1 MSYHMTPDEFR
12 MQGHAAIEWVAR
24 YMEEVEKYPVLSQ
37 VEPGDIRAKL
47 PPHPP
52 QEGESMEA
60 VLRDMDEIIMPGITH
75 WQSPNFF
82 AYFPSNTSGASIIG
96 DLLSSG
102 INAQGMMW
110 NGSPAYTELETHV
123 MDWLVE
129 LLDLPERFSSRR
141 RRRGRDRGLR
151 FQLDPVRRAGRPRA
165 GHRPAEQPQGL
176 TTAAWWPM
184 PPPRLTRIWRR
195 TSASPASAA
204 TTCAA
209 SGVDDSY
216 AMRPD
221 LLEEAIQADL
231 EAGRK
236 PFLVVATVGTT
247 SSNAF
252 DPLPA
257 IGEICRRHGLW
268 MHVDGAM
275 CGTAAVAPEY
285 RWVNKGLELA
295 DSYCLRIRTSGCSP
309 TSTAAAS
316 SWPTGRRCIGALSIL
331 PEYLRNAA
339 SASGAVIDYRDW
351 QIPLGRR
358 FRALKLWS
366 VIRHYGVE
374 GLRFHVRQ
382 HVALAQEFKHWVLDH
397 PDFDLAAPAPLNLVC
412 FRHRAGDAVTQA
424 IMDRVNASGHMFLSH
439 TKLDDRLV
447 LRLCVGQAQ
456 TEARHVRQAWE
467 LLQEAGAASAT
478 S

>member
-12 MQGHAAIEWVAR
+12 KQGHAAIEWVAR
-24 YMEEVEKYPVLSQ
+24 YMEQVEDYPVLSQ
-37 VEPGDIRAKL
+37 VQPGDIRAQL

-60 VLRDMDEIIMPGITH
+60 MLRDMDDIIMPGVTH

-129 LLDLPERFSSRR
+129 LLDLPERFSSR
-141 RRRGRDRGLR
+141 GDGGGVIE
-151 FQLDPVRRAGRPRA
+151 D
-165 GHRPAEQPQGL
+165 
-176 TTAAWWPM
+176 
-184 PPPRLTRIWRR
+184 
-195 TSASPASAA
+195 SASSSTLCAILAARERATGLQSNHKGCDGNLVAYASTQTHSHLEKDIRVAGIGSDNLR
-204 TTCAA
+204 CV
-209 SGVDDSY
+209 GVDEAY

-221 LLEEAIQADL
+221 LLEEAVLADL
-231 EAGRK
+231 AAGHK

-275 CGTAAVAPEY
+275 CGTAAVVPEY
-285 RWVNKGLELA
+285 RWVHKGLELA
-295 DSYCLRIRTSGCSP
+295 DSYVFNPHKWMFTGFDCSAFFVAER
-309 TSTAAAS
+309 AAL
-316 SWPTGRRCIGALSIL
+316 IGALSIL

-351 QIPLGRR
+351 QLPLGRR

-382 HVALAQEFKHWVLDH
+382 HVALAQEFKHWILEH

-412 FRHRAGDAVTQA
+412 FRHKGGDEVTQA
-424 IMDRVNASGHMFLSH
+424 VMDRVNASGHMFLSH

-467 LLQEAGAASAT
+467 LLQEAAAAATGGA
-478 S
+478 

>member
-1 MSYHMTPDEFR
+1 
-12 MQGHAAIEWVAR
+12 
-24 YMEEVEKYPVLSQ
+24 
-37 VEPGDIRAKL
+37 
-47 PPHPP
+47 
-52 QEGESMEA
+52 
-60 VLRDMDEIIMPGITH
+60 MPGITH

-129 LLDLPERFSSRR
+129 LLDLPERFSSR
-141 RRRGRDRGLR
+141 GDGGGVIE
-151 FQLDPVRRAGRPRA
+151 D
-165 GHRPAEQPQGL
+165 
-176 TTAAWWPM
+176 
-184 PPPRLTRIWRR
+184 
-195 TSASPASAA
+195 SASSSTLCAILAARERATGLQSNHKGCDGNLVAYASTQTHSHLEKDIRVAGIGSDNLR
-204 TTCAA
+204 CV
-209 SGVDDSY
+209 GVDEAY

-221 LLEEAIQADL
+221 QLEEAVLADL
-231 EAGRK
+231 EAGHK

-275 CGTAAVAPEY
+275 CGTAAVVPEY

-295 DSYCLRIRTSGCSP
+295 DSYVFNPHKWMFTGFDCSAFFVAER
-309 TSTAAAS
+309 AAL
-316 SWPTGRRCIGALSIL
+316 IGALSIL

-351 QIPLGRR
+351 QLPLGRR

-382 HVALAQEFKHWVLDH
+382 HVALAQEFKHWILEH

-412 FRHRAGDAVTQA
+412 FRHKAGDEVTQA
-424 IMDRVNASGHMFLSH
+424 VMDRVNASGHMFLSH

-447 LRLCVGQAQ
+447 LRMCVGQAQ

-467 LLQEAGAASAT
+467 LLQEAAAAAT
-478 S
+478 ATPDF

>member
-12 MQGHAAIEWVAR
+12 KQGHAAIEWVAR
-24 YMEEVEKYPVLSQ
+24 YMEEVESYPVLSQ
-37 VEPGDIRAKL
+37 VQPGDIRAQL

-60 VLRDMDEIIMPGITH
+60 MLRDMDEIIMPGITH

-129 LLDLPERFSSRR
+129 LLDLPERFSSR
-141 RRRGRDRGLR
+141 GDGGGVIE
-151 FQLDPVRRAGRPRA
+151 D
-165 GHRPAEQPQGL
+165 
-176 TTAAWWPM
+176 
-184 PPPRLTRIWRR
+184 
-195 TSASPASAA
+195 SASSSTLCAILAARERATGLQSNHKGCDGNLVAYASTQTHSHLEKDIRVAGIGSDNLR
-204 TTCAA
+204 CV
-209 SGVDDSY
+209 GVDEAY

-221 LLEEAIQADL
+221 LLEEAVLADL
-231 EAGRK
+231 AAGHK

-275 CGTAAVAPEY
+275 CGTAAVVPEY

-295 DSYCLRIRTSGCSP
+295 DSYVFNPHKWMFTGFDCSAFFVAER
-309 TSTAAAS
+309 AAL
-316 SWPTGRRCIGALSIL
+316 IGALSIL

-351 QIPLGRR
+351 QLPLGRR

-382 HVALAQEFKHWVLDH
+382 HVALAQEFKHWILEH

-412 FRHRAGDAVTQA
+412 FRHKAGDEVTQA
-424 IMDRVNASGHMFLSH
+424 VMDRVNASGRMFLSH

-447 LRLCVGQAQ
+447 LRMCVGQAQ

-467 LLQEAGAASAT
+467 LLQEAAAAAT
-478 S
+478 ATA

>member
-12 MQGHAAIEWVAR
+12 KQGHAAIEWVAR
-24 YMEEVEKYPVLSQ
+24 YMEEVESYPVLSQ
-37 VEPGDIRAKL
+37 VQPGDIRAQL

-129 LLDLPERFSSRR
+129 LLDLPERFSSR
-141 RRRGRDRGLR
+141 GDGGGVIE
-151 FQLDPVRRAGRPRA
+151 D
-165 GHRPAEQPQGL
+165 
-176 TTAAWWPM
+176 
-184 PPPRLTRIWRR
+184 
-195 TSASPASAA
+195 SASSSTLCAILAARERATGLQSNHKGCDGNLVAYASTQTHSHLEKDIRVAGIGSDNLR
-204 TTCAA
+204 CV
-209 SGVDDSY
+209 GVDEAY

-221 LLEEAIQADL
+221 QLEEAVLADL
-231 EAGRK
+231 EAGHK

-275 CGTAAVAPEY
+275 CGTAAVVPEY

-295 DSYCLRIRTSGCSP
+295 DSYVFNPHKWMFTGFDCSAFFVAER
-309 TSTAAAS
+309 AAL
-316 SWPTGRRCIGALSIL
+316 IGALSIL

-351 QIPLGRR
+351 QLPLGRR

-382 HVALAQEFKHWVLDH
+382 HVALAQEFKHWILEH

-412 FRHRAGDAVTQA
+412 FRHKAGDEVTQA
-424 IMDRVNASGHMFLSH
+424 VMDRVNASGHMFLSH

-447 LRLCVGQAQ
+447 LRMCVGQAQ

-467 LLQEAGAASAT
+467 LLQEAAAAAT
-478 S
+478 ATA

>member
-1 MSYHMTPDEFR
+1 MTPEEFR
-12 MQGHAAIEWVAR
+12 KQGHAAIEWVAR

-37 VEPGDIRAKL
+37 VQPGDIRAKL

-60 VLRDMDEIIMPGITH
+60 LLHDMDEIIMPGITH

-129 LLDLPERFSSRR
+129 LLDLPERFSSR
-141 RRRGRDRGLR
+141 GDGGGVIE
-151 FQLDPVRRAGRPRA
+151 D
-165 GHRPAEQPQGL
+165 
-176 TTAAWWPM
+176 
-184 PPPRLTRIWRR
+184 
-195 TSASPASAA
+195 SASSSTLCAILAARERATGLQSNHEGCDGNLVAYASTQTHSHLEKDIRVAGIGSDNLR
-204 TTCAA
+204 CV
-209 SGVDDSY
+209 GVDETY

-221 LLEEAIQADL
+221 LLEEAVQADL
-231 EAGRK
+231 AAGHK

-257 IGEICRRHGLW
+257 IGEICRRYGLW

-275 CGTAAVAPEY
+275 CGTAAVVPEY
-285 RWVNKGLELA
+285 RWVNKGLDLA
-295 DSYCLRIRTSGCSP
+295 DSYVFNPHKWMFTGFDCSAFFVAER
-309 TSTAAAS
+309 AAL
-316 SWPTGRRCIGALSIL
+316 INALSIL

-351 QIPLGRR
+351 QVPLGRR

-412 FRHRAGDAVTQA
+412 FRHKAGDEVTQA
-424 IMDRVNASGHMFLSH
+424 VMDRVNASGHMFLSH

-456 TEARHVRQAWE
+456 TEARHVSQAWE
-467 LLQEAGAASAT
+467 LLREAAAAAT
-478 S
+478 A